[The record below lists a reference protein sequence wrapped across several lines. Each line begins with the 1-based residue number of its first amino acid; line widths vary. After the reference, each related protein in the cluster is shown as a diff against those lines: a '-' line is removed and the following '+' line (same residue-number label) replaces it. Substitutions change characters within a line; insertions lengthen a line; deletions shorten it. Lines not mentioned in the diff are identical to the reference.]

1 MILFFPPEHYLLC
14 NFVPVSFVGN
24 FFLTIDYWGHVGRAL
39 SEILALLSLH
49 SLHTIHPYDFA
60 VDIKGG
66 LLVPSNRFHQS
77 VCLSLGFGSFFF
89 QWHLQFPSSSGA
101 DSNAFLR

>member
-1 MILFFPPEHYLLC
+1 MILFILPEHHLLC
-14 NFVPVSFVGN
+14 NFVPVSCVGN
-24 FFLTIDYWGHVGRAL
+24 LFLTIDYWGHVGRAL

-49 SLHTIHPYDFA
+49 SLHIIRPYDFA

-66 LLVPSNRFHQS
+66 LLVLSNRFHQS
-77 VCLSLGFGSFFF
+77 VCLSLGLGSFFF
-89 QWHLQFPSSSGA
+89 QWHLQFPLSFGA